1 MVIPDLPLDE
11 YRLCT
16 FQLWKRKEMIFVVL
30 SLVYGTRFLV
40 SAVHPSAFNRCC
52 AADALALVIIVYS
65 AKRHTGGIT
74 CVGGVPSLLDKIRR
88 DATTYFL
95 VLATGHLLFLCFEV
109 FTPVSDR
116 RAYCVLPLLTTN
128 HT

>member
-1 MVIPDLPLDE
+1 MVIPDLPFDE

-30 SLVYGTRFLV
+30 SLVYGTLFLV
-40 SAVHPSAFNRCC
+40 SAAHPSAFNHFYII
-52 AADALALVIIVYS
+52 DALALLIIIYS
-65 AKRHTGGIT
+65 AKRHTGGLT
-74 CVGGVPSLLDKIRR
+74 RAGGMPSLLDKIRR

-116 RAYCVLPLLTTN
+116 RAHCILPLTTN
-128 HT
+128 YT